1 MKKIILFCLFLSF
14 QAHAGLH
21 NKDII
26 EVAQNAG
33 QFKTLLQ
40 LLDKTDL
47 TSAIKNTKKLTLFAP
62 TDEAFSKLSDET
74 IEFLHNNPEVLKKV
88 LLYHVSPKKLKAKK
102 VSKNYEVK
110 TLAGL
115 TIKVDVSEDGV
126 QLNDDANVTAT
137 DIKAKNGVI
146 HILDSVLTFNDQT
159 PQNNIQTV
167 EYVELDRYL
176 GTWYEIARYPNSFQK
191 KCKGTKATYGLSKKG
206 KYIKV
211 LNECQIVNGK
221 IQKGKALATVKNKET
236 NAELNVSF
244 VPLLNLFGFFG
255 GDYNILELGNNYEYV
270 LVGDKIRKTFWIL
283 SREKEMSESMYQEML
298 DLAEKNG
305 YRRDLIRRT
314 PTWM

>member
-14 QAHAGLH
+14 QAQAGFH
-21 NKDII
+21 KKDII
-26 EVAQNAG
+26 EVAQSSG
-33 QFKTLLQ
+33 QFKILLQ
-40 LLDKTDL
+40 LLEKTDL
-47 TSAIKNTKKLTLFAP
+47 TNAVKESKKITVFAP

-102 VSKNYEVK
+102 VVKNYELK

-115 TIKVDVSEDGV
+115 TLKVDVKRDGV
-126 QLNDDANVTAT
+126 YLNDETKVIAT

-146 HILDSVLTFNDQT
+146 HVLDSVLTFNGQT

-176 GTWYEIARYPNSFQK
+176 GTWYEIARYPNSFQT
-191 KCKGTKATYGLSKKG
+191 KCRGTKATYGLSKKG
-206 KYIKV
+206 KYITV
-211 LNECQIVNGK
+211 LNECQKANGK

-244 VPLLNLFGFFG
+244 VPLLNLFGLFG
-255 GDYNILELGNNYEYV
+255 GDYNILELGNDYEYV

-283 SREKEMSESMYQEML
+283 SREKEMPESMYQEML

-305 YRRDLIRRT
+305 YRRDLIRKT
-314 PTWM
+314 PTWK